1 MMTPRPVAALFCLA
15 GLAACSPDQVVD
27 QVLTRTA
34 ATVVRP
40 VVNASLT
47 GAQADGVTDCI
58 TANATNGELDTLS
71 RDVATYAGTSTVALI
86 RAIAARPDTRAC
98 FQSRGLPA
106 PQL

>member
-1 MMTPRPVAALFCLA
+1 MPMRPAAALFCLA
-15 GLAACSPDQVVD
+15 ALAACSPDQVVD
-27 QVLTRTA
+27 AVLTRTA

-40 VVNASLT
+40 VVNTSLT
-47 GAQADGVTDCI
+47 GAAADGVTDCI
-58 TANATNGELDTLS
+58 TANATNGELDLLS

-86 RAIAARPDTRAC
+86 RAIAARPGTRAC